1 MPDWS
6 RFLPLGTGPSVD
18 ESGVSNDWRP
28 LVAERLDRLAVL
40 AASPSTAE
48 GEAASPVSR
57 DALLGDLVV
66 RLSSSTGQRLA
77 TRMGAR
83 EASSPPPPAELA
95 SALAALAT
103 ARRSGEGPRSVA
115 ELVEVVR
122 VELALSLGP
131 LALSSRISGGVAL
144 DRLQRAPLAIRAAV
158 RGRTLAPTDAEWEL
172 GSGPALRAP
181 VNAILR
187 FLLGIGPFP
196 ADPETESR
204 EAQ

>member
-28 LVAERLDRLAVL
+28 LVAERLDCLAVL

>member
-6 RFLPLGTGPSVD
+6 RFLPLSTGPSVD
-18 ESGVSNDWRP
+18 ETGVSNDWRP

-40 AASPSTAE
+40 AASPSTTE
-48 GEAASPVSR
+48 GEAASAVSR
-57 DALLGDLVV
+57 DALLGELVV

-83 EASSPPPPAELA
+83 DASSPPPAAEIA
-95 SALAALAT
+95 PALAALAS
-103 ARRSGEGPRSVA
+103 ARRAGAGPRSVA

-122 VELALSLGP
+122 VELALSPEP
-131 LALSSRISGGVAL
+131 LALSSRITGGVAL

-172 GSGPALRAP
+172 GSGPALRVPAD
-181 VNAILR
+181 AILR
-187 FLLGIGPFP
+187 FLLGLGPFP
-196 ADPETESR
+196 AEPT
-204 EAQ
+204 A